1 MMKRKN
7 ECMKNSLK
15 QLFRKKWMS
24 ILFFGII
31 MLSTVFFTLGCSLWM
46 GVQDSINRMK
56 DTFSTI
62 GTVTQKPDSLIMKK
76 TWDAALKKYKLIES
90 SNYTQYI
97 APDILNDLEV
107 EYIHPLERR
116 PFFGAVSPDFVTSY
130 DTNQEKRMTG
140 SLMAFTPLKDCI
152 PSEPVEVEVKDVYCV
167 GEEASMMGK
176 TIFFCDHYREETK
189 PLEAGKTYI
198 AFLLLNVLDRHSDMK
213 DILEYYPLT
222 ISLSQDKTLCWE
234 EMGTD
239 FWNTDTGAMCQNL
252 IDELNRMVCEAVP
265 VTPTNH
271 TGLLS
276 PFHEGQATVVEGEDI
291 SSEEYEN
298 GSKVCLVPQTFAKLN
313 HLEIGQKIK
322 LQFYFTDYKYS
333 TVQNVISDDGTW
345 MFRTDILNK
354 EGGKQDVFFESE
366 YIIKGIYSRQ
376 STGMDLYELFPDE
389 FIIPSASV
397 PEDQVSNIIAEGPMQ
412 GYNASFQ
419 IKNGGINDF
428 YEEFSKLPEAALLE
442 ITFDDNGYEQ
452 FASQMNHLQTIA
464 VIILLAGLVS
474 VIASS
479 AFLLYSAIIKERRR
493 SAIERAL
500 GMSWGECRTS
510 LLTGIIL
517 LAVLAAVSGGSIGG
531 IANSMMLDKV
541 SVEDEYFS
549 SMYSRGI
556 AASEKKEVFA
566 AVNQEIVLK
575 SVVLAVSAEVVGVF
589 IMSLFLIRRNLKVN
603 PIQLLGVR
611 EEE

>member
-1 MMKRKN
+1 
-7 ECMKNSLK
+7 
-15 QLFRKKWMS
+15 MS
-24 ILFFGII
+24 
-31 MLSTVFFTLGCSLWM
+31 
-46 GVQDSINRMK
+46 VQDSINRMK
-56 DTFSTI
+56 DSFTTI
-62 GTVTQKPDSLIMKK
+62 GTVTQKPDSIL
-76 TWDAALKKYKLIES
+76 TEQEWDAELQKYKITERAG
-90 SNYTQYI
+90 YTQ
-97 APDILNDLEV
+97 ILNEELLNSLDVAYINKV
-107 EYIHPLERR
+107 EHR
-116 PFFGAVSPDFVTSY
+116 PFYGAVSPDFITGTLARDGAYPTS
-130 DTNQEKRMTG
+130 
-140 SLMAFTPLKDCI
+140 SLVEFSPLENSLPNSPVKVEIKNVYWGDGE
-152 PSEPVEVEVKDVYCV
+152 PSMV
-167 GEEASMMGK
+167 GKE
-176 TIFFCDHYREETK
+176 IWFCDHYREETE

-198 AFLLLNVLDRHSDMK
+198 ALLSMNIYGDTRIK
-213 DILEYYPLT
+213 EEYSFEYVPAAVFPDWKP
-222 ISLSQDKTLCWE
+222 SLRWQEVSA
-234 EMGTD
+234 G
-239 FWNTDTGAMCQNL
+239 FWNTEDGALWQNL
-252 IDELNRMVCEAVP
+252 IDELNKLTFETAP
-265 VTPTNH
+265 VTPTENIE
-271 TGLLS
+271 LLS
-276 PFHEGQATVVEGEDI
+276 PFHDGQASIVEGESI
-291 SSEEYEN
+291 SGNEYEN
-298 GSKVCLVPQTFAKLN
+298 GSKVCLISQTFAKLN
-313 HLEIGQKIK
+313 NLKVGDKIK
-322 LQFYFTDYKYS
+322 LQMFFTDYKYS
-333 TVQNVISDDGTW
+333 TVQNVISGDGTW